1 MQYVYAFTYEWLY
14 GTVNKEN
21 PKRMHYRTFFM
32 FMPNPNRIRVY
43 VVAWP
48 NQPRPHTMQTS
59 WLSINLV
66 FLTEEVRFLL
76 LTGE

>member
-1 MQYVYAFTYEWLY
+1 
-14 GTVNKEN
+14 
-21 PKRMHYRTFFM
+21 MHYRTLFM

-59 WLSINLV
+59 WLSINLI

-76 LTGE
+76 LTGEQGTIKTTEFCSCSWLF